1 MTLFRKLI
9 SKYGIVVI
17 LIGLF
22 IFFSVIS
29 DAFLTMQNL
38 TNIIRQFA
46 MLGISA
52 VGMTFV
58 ILTSGI
64 DLSVGSNLGL
74 TGVVAAFFMVNMQAN
89 PLLAGL
95 LALMAAVAVG
105 AINGISITKFKIPPL
120 IATLATLTS
129 VRGVCYI
136 ITGGLPV
143 FGFPES
149 FDWIGRG
156 MIGPLPVPVMFLVVI
171 FFIGWVVLHKTSYGR
186 YLYAI
191 GGNPEAARL
200 SGIPVQRN
208 LFLTY
213 IYSGLFTGIAGL
225 IMLSR
230 LNSCQPGTGL
240 GFEMDVITAVV
251 LGGVSIAGGE
261 GLFMGVV
268 YGILIIGILS
278 NGMTLMNL
286 YDYYQQVVKGFV
298 LLIAV
303 GVDQYYK
310 YGRTQRKSA
319 AVVEAHVG
327 TRTDNPINQG
337 ERSMHS

>member
-1 MTLFRKLI
+1 MGFFRKLI
-9 SKYGIVVI
+9 SKYGIVLI
-17 LIGLF
+17 LVALF
-22 IFFSVIS
+22 VFFSLIS
-29 DAFLTMQNL
+29 RAFLTQQNL
-38 TNIIRQFA
+38 TNILRQIA

-74 TGVVAAFFMVNMQAN
+74 TGVIAAFFMVNMKTN
-89 PLLAGL
+89 PLLASL
-95 LALMAAVAVG
+95 LALIAAVLVG
-105 AINGISITKFKIPPL
+105 AINGTAITRFKIPPL

-129 VRGVCYI
+129 IRGACYI
-136 ITGGLPV
+136 ITGGLPI

-149 FDWIGRG
+149 FNWIGRG
-156 MIGPLPVPVMFLVVI
+156 MIGPLPVPVIVMVVV
-171 FFIGWVVLHKTSYGR
+171 FFIGWLVLHKTSYGR

-251 LGGVSIAGGE
+251 LGGISIAGGE

-278 NGMTLMNL
+278 NGMTLVNL
-286 YDYYQQVVKGFV
+286 YDYYQQVVKGLV

-310 YGRTQRKSA
+310 FGRTQRKRISGSLA
-319 AVVEAHVG
+319 AIDKKVE
-327 TRTDNPINQG
+327 N
-337 ERSMHS
+337 